1 MLKKLS
7 FLLLVPLQLQ
17 AAFGEV
23 TDSNFDQVVLRSDRP
38 VVVKAYVPGCSGCQ
52 ALAPVFSKVSGLY
65 DDRYLFVE
73 INVRSNAGVRNR
85 FNIRL
90 APTTLFFKNG
100 QEVGRK
106 VDTMTEKVFSSLIE
120 KYLRY

>member
-1 MLKKLS
+1 MLKKIL
-7 FLLLVPLQLQ
+7 FLLSLPVQLCG
-17 AAFGEV
+17 AFGEV
-23 TDSNFDQVVLRSDRP
+23 TDANFDQVVLQSDRP
-38 VVVKAYVPGCSGCQ
+38 VIVKAYVPGCAGCQ
-52 ALAPVFSKVSGLY
+52 ALAPVFSKVSGMY
-65 DDRYLFVE
+65 DERYQFVE

-106 VDTMTEKVFSSLIE
+106 VDTMTEKVLSSLIE